1 MKQTPFLHRS
11 HSPSTATA
19 WYLLPLVS
27 LALALFFLLTCA
39 SSQALAAEE
48 APKVYHRIIS
58 LYSAHTEN
66 LVSMG
71 AADQLIGISPSDNYP
86 PEILDKKRYSYREDP
101 ERFIAAMPDLILV
114 RPMIER
120 AYPSLIT
127 KLRQAGIDV
136 ISMQPT
142 GPEEI
147 FAYWRRLG
155 RLSAHSHEAE
165 EMIDLFRDRLGDLK
179 ERVAPIPLD
188 KRPRVYFQSM
198 HRKMKTF
205 APSSIALFALEQAGG
220 RNIATDAKQVRNTN
234 IANYSKERILAH
246 AANIDVFI
254 AQQGRMNPV
263 DLDTIRN
270 ETGFKAIKAVRRD
283 NIVLIDEHLVSR
295 PTLRLITGMEILHDR
310 LYPQVRLSSLGKDR

>member
-1 MKQTPFLHRS
+1 
-11 HSPSTATA
+11 
-19 WYLLPLVS
+19 LLQVS
-27 LALALFFLLTCA
+27 LALTLIVWPCSPEL
-39 SSQALAAEE
+39 SLAAEDG
-48 APKVYHRIIS
+48 PRIYQRIIS

-71 AADQLIGISPSDNYP
+71 AADQLIGISPSVNYP
-86 PEILDKKRYSYREDP
+86 PEILDRKRYSYRQDP

-120 AYPSLIT
+120 AYPSLIS
-127 KLRQAGIDV
+127 KLREAGIDV

-155 RLSAHSHEAE
+155 SLSGHSREAE
-165 EMIDLFRDRLGDLK
+165 EMIDLFKARLDVLQA
-179 ERVAPIPLD
+179 RVAPIPLE
-188 KRPRVYFQSM
+188 KRPRVYFESM

-205 APSSIALFALEQAGG
+205 APTSIALFALEQAGG
-220 RNIATDAKQVRNTN
+220 RNIATDAKQVRDTN

-246 AANIDVFI
+246 AADIDVFI

-263 DLDTIRN
+263 VFDTIKN
-270 ETGFKAIKAVRRD
+270 ETGFEAIKAVRRD

-295 PTLRLITGMEILHDR
+295 PTLRLLTGMEMLHEH
-310 LYPQVRLSSLGKDR
+310 LYPPFRLSSVRENR

>member
-1 MKQTPFLHRS
+1 V
-11 HSPSTATA
+11 
-19 WYLLPLVS
+19 YLLLMLITAPTYFPGR
-27 LALALFFLLTCA
+27 A
-39 SSQALAAEE
+39 QAAEE
-48 APKVYHRIIS
+48 EKVYERIIS

-71 AADQLIGISPSDNYP
+71 AADQIIGISPSDNYP
-86 PEILDKKRYSYREDP
+86 SEILDRKRYSYREDP
-101 ERFIAAMPDLILV
+101 ERFIAAMPDLILI

-120 AYPSLIT
+120 AYPSLIA
-127 KLRQAGIDV
+127 KLREAGIDIV
-136 ISMQPT
+136 SMQPT
-142 GPEEI
+142 GPQEI
-147 FAYWRRLG
+147 FTYWRRLG
-155 RLSAHSHEAE
+155 RLSGHSREAE
-165 EMIDLFRDRLGDLK
+165 EMIDMFKDRLGAL
-179 ERVAPIPLD
+179 ETRVATIPME
-188 KRPRVYFQSM
+188 KRPRVYFESI

-246 AANIDVFI
+246 AENIDVFI

-263 DLDTIRN
+263 DIDTIRN

-295 PTLRLITGMEILHDR
+295 PTLRLITGMEILHDH
-310 LYPQVRLSSLGKDR
+310 LYPQVHLSALGKNK